1 MVAAHMIRHQRYL
14 LPFVLLALAACGTES
29 GGIDPATGE
38 PVLTR
43 GTSPLE
49 DSFEQVATEYQVPVE
64 LLKGIAWVETRVQ
77 SPGTTASMTGGYGLM
92 NLVDREDWNGLER
105 GAALTGSDRGR
116 IKLEETSNLRAAA
129 AFLRELADKS
139 FADFPNL
146 NPHDPADWWH
156 AVSLYPG
163 LDSATGAVDYAAQV
177 FRAIDQGFEVSRPD
191 GTVVQPGIH
200 FDWHRHAPV
209 ETRKDAAKEYPG
221 AYQWKAS
228 PNYSKGRSS
237 YQYIV
242 IHTVQGSYSSC
253 INTFLNKKSS
263 ASSHYV
269 VRSSDGQVTQMV
281 EHGDT
286 AWHASCYN
294 SKSIGIEHEGFA
306 QNPSTWYT
314 DAMYRESAKLTRWIA
329 DRHQIPKTRSRIIG
343 HVEVPSK
350 CNANAHWDPGTG
362 WNWTK
367 YMGLVTGSTPGGG
380 SGTGVLKGVIYSGG
394 NTNNRVSGAKVS
406 VAGQEQ
412 TTGSDGAF
420 SFTLTPGTHS
430 VSVSK
435 SGFTSNSVS
444 RTVTDGAIAW
454 GSMEI
459 NTVSDKGTLTGVI
472 YQGGDTG
479 NRVSGATVTAG
490 GQTATTGADGLY
502 EFSLAP
508 GTYTVS
514 VSKSGYSS
522 NSLSRTVSASG
533 TSWGSMEINAG
544 AQGTGTIKGAI
555 YQNGDTANRVSGV
568 TVSVNGQNK
577 SVTTGADGIYEFS
590 LAAGSY
596 TLTASKAGYQNAT
609 VTRTLGAGTTVWGSM
624 ELKTGTPG
632 STDTVPPT
640 VEIMFPGGGVALDL
654 AVLTLTGTAT
664 DDQGALSEVTVSINQ
679 GAPAKAGV
687 TGGKF
692 SQQIKLFPGLNT
704 IEVSATDA
712 AGNTAVDSAQAT
724 FRAGVSGFVHV
735 TEDEAARIPDVTV
748 RLLRPSNGEVV
759 GTAVSGADGSF
770 SFDVSEVNVDFVLT
784 VKAQGFLTRAET
796 VTISDEERVSL
807 HIPMT
812 EGEDPNPS
820 DVDIRFIEPVDGA
833 TVTGEQVTVYG
844 SVDGFPVV
852 AVVVN
857 EVTAELV
864 GAGGFAASIPLKE
877 GENTIEALATGVSGE
892 TIVGTIKI
900 TRRADG
906 SGGANAVKGGCAA
919 VPGLELFALLAA
931 LPLLRRRRQ

>member
-269 VRSSDGQVTQMV
+269 GPLFRRASHPDGRARRHRVARVLLQQQ
-281 EHGDT
+281 
-286 AWHASCYN
+286 
-294 SKSIGIEHEGFA
+294 SIGIEHEGFA

-329 DRHQIPKTRSRIIG
+329 DRAPASRRRAHASSATWRSRRSATRTRTGI
-343 HVEVPSK
+343 P
-350 CNANAHWDPGTG
+350 APAGTG
-362 WNWTK
+362 PNTWASSPAPRPAEAREPASSRAS
-367 YMGLVTGSTPGGG
+367 STRGG
-380 SGTGVLKGVIYSGG
+380 
-394 NTNNRVSGAKVS
+394 
-406 VAGQEQ
+406 
-412 TTGSDGAF
+412 
-420 SFTLTPGTHS
+420 TPT
-430 VSVSK
+430 
-435 SGFTSNSVS
+435 
-444 RTVTDGAIAW
+444 
-454 GSMEI
+454 
-459 NTVSDKGTLTGVI
+459 
-472 YQGGDTG
+472 
-479 NRVSGATVTAG
+479 
-490 GQTATTGADGLY
+490 
-502 EFSLAP
+502 
-508 GTYTVS
+508 
-514 VSKSGYSS
+514 
-522 NSLSRTVSASG
+522 
-533 TSWGSMEINAG
+533 
-544 AQGTGTIKGAI
+544 
-555 YQNGDTANRVSGV
+555 
-568 TVSVNGQNK
+568 
-577 SVTTGADGIYEFS
+577 
-590 LAAGSY
+590 
-596 TLTASKAGYQNAT
+596 TAS
-609 VTRTLGAGTTVWGSM
+609 
-624 ELKTGTPG
+624 
-632 STDTVPPT
+632 
-640 VEIMFPGGGVALDL
+640 
-654 AVLTLTGTAT
+654 
-664 DDQGALSEVTVSINQ
+664 
-679 GAPAKAGV
+679 PA
-687 TGGKF
+687 
-692 SQQIKLFPGLNT
+692 Q
-704 IEVSATDA
+704 
-712 AGNTAVDSAQAT
+712 
-724 FRAGVSGFVHV
+724 R
-735 TEDEAARIPDVTV
+735 
-748 RLLRPSNGEVV
+748 
-759 GTAVSGADGSF
+759 
-770 SFDVSEVNVDFVLT
+770 
-784 VKAQGFLTRAET
+784 
-796 VTISDEERVSL
+796 
-807 HIPMT
+807 
-812 EGEDPNPS
+812 
-820 DVDIRFIEPVDGA
+820 
-833 TVTGEQVTVYG
+833 
-844 SVDGFPVV
+844 
-852 AVVVN
+852 
-857 EVTAELV
+857 
-864 GAGGFAASIPLKE
+864 
-877 GENTIEALATGVSGE
+877 
-892 TIVGTIKI
+892 
-900 TRRADG
+900 
-906 SGGANAVKGGCAA
+906 
-919 VPGLELFALLAA
+919 
-931 LPLLRRRRQ
+931 